1 MYNKLKGDEK
11 VTIPKPLVQLNQSFI
26 VITVVIAL
34 LFAKSL
40 LFIPFIIG
48 VYTLSTKQNPI
59 ILLGKSFLRKP
70 ITSYQK
76 EDKDQQLFNQ
86 WIATICLGLSLLFFA
101 LNLDVLGYIF
111 SIMVVLAAGIALMG
125 YCIGCTIRYRYM
137 MWKYN
142 RTKKQST

>member
-1 MYNKLKGDEK
+1 M
-11 VTIPKPLVQLNQSFI
+11 TIPKPLVQLNQSFI
-26 VITVVIAL
+26 VISVIIAL
-34 LFAKSL
+34 LFAKTI

-48 VYTLSTKQNPI
+48 VYTLSTKQNPV
-59 ILLGKSFLRKP
+59 ILLGKKFLKKP
-70 ITSYQK
+70 LSSYQK

-101 LNLDVLGYIF
+101 INLNVLGYIF
-111 SIMVVLAAGIALMG
+111 SIMVVSAAAIALMG

-142 RTKKQST
+142 RQSA